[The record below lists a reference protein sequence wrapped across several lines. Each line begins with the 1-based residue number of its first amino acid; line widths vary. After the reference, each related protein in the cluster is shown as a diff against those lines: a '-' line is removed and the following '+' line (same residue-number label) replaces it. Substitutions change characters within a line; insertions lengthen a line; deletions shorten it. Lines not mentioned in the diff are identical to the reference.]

1 MSQIPV
7 DQALVSI
14 VLPTYSRAQLLGHAM
29 RSVLGQTYGNL
40 ELIVVDDNSNDD
52 TPDVVRSFNDAR
64 IRYVRNEANLKLPR
78 ALNKGF
84 ELARGGFLTW
94 TSDDNLYASNAIEKM
109 VAVLRRESCDFVFA
123 DYFLF
128 SDLDRASGKPSDTQ
142 HVKLPPVPR
151 LEKLN
156 TVGACFL
163 YTRAVFEAIGP
174 YDPELF
180 LVEDYDYFMRIQKR
194 FTMRHIPEPLYYF
207 SRHDESLFCSRFAE
221 VKAADVLARYK
232 NGLLDKEKATDACIG
247 LIMRDPGALTN
258 PLLRKA
264 YPVIKRTSFRL
275 TDAYERVVRAYVR
288 RKIAAKVRILLED
301 FSSHKVTFPEAKD
314 ALRDVLQKVAKIE
327 YE

>member
-14 VLPTYSRAQLLGHAM
+14 VLPTYSRAHLLGYAI

-40 ELIVVDDNSNDD
+40 ELIIVDDNSNDE

-109 VAVLRRESCDFVFA
+109 VAVLRRGACDFVFA

-128 SDLDRASGKPSDTQ
+128 SDLDLTNGKPTDVQ
-142 HVKLPPVPR
+142 RVRLPAVPR
-151 LEKLN
+151 LEEMN

-163 YTRAVFEAIGP
+163 YTRAVFEAVGL

-194 FTMRHIPEPLYYF
+194 FKIGHIAEPLYYF

-232 NGLLDKEKATDACIG
+232 NGLLDKQKATDACVG
-247 LIMRDPGALTN
+247 LVMRDPGALTN

-275 TDAYERVVRAYVR
+275 TEAYERFVRAYLR
-288 RKIAAKVRILLED
+288 HRITPRVQMLLEG
-301 FSSHKVTFPEAKD
+301 FSSRAMTFSEAKD
-314 ALRDVLQKVAKIE
+314 ALHDVLQEVAKLE
-327 YE
+327 YK